1 MKELTLKQAAEDCR
15 GTLTPEQA
23 EGMITGVQIDSRRV
37 KPGDLFVAI
46 KGEKSD
52 GHDFIGMAASLGA
65 SAALVQRPVKAAIPT
80 ILVPDTIKA
89 YGDLAA
95 ARRERMGM
103 TVIGITGSVGK
114 TTTKEMTAC
123 MLERTYRTARTE
135 GNHNN
140 NIGLPMTI
148 LDMPD
153 DTETAVLE
161 LGMNHFGE
169 MARLTSIAKPDIAVI
184 TNIGTM
190 HIEHLGTREGILQAK
205 LEIMRGMPEDGAGV
219 FNGDEPLL
227 WNIRAIGK
235 HKKYY
240 YGIENHACDVTA
252 TDIVELDDG
261 VRFVVHGF
269 GQQFELFVPM
279 LGRHAV
285 YNALAATTV
294 GLLLGV
300 KPEQIQARFSSF
312 HNTGMRQKIYVKNG
326 VTIIE
331 DCYNAGPESTEA
343 ALDVLAGIKTDG
355 RRIAVLGDMLE
366 LGNRSAAEHYRIGRL
381 AVGKA
386 DLLLT
391 YGEHSV
397 RTLTGAIT
405 GGMNPKNTDHFD
417 THEDMA
423 HMLKMRVSEGD
434 VVLFKG
440 SRGMRMEKVL
450 QLFLD
455 DKK

>member
-190 HIEHLGTREGILQAK
+190 HIEHLGSREGILQAK
-205 LEIMRGMPEDGAGV
+205 LEIFRGVPENGVGV

-227 WNIRAIGK
+227 WNVRADGGHKNIITALRTMPATCLRPTFRSLTTACALSSAVSATVSSCSCRFWVAIRSI
-235 HKKYY
+235 
-240 YGIENHACDVTA
+240 TRWPP
-252 TDIVELDDG
+252 L
-261 VRFVVHGF
+261 
-269 GQQFELFVPM
+269 
-279 LGRHAV
+279 
-285 YNALAATTV
+285 
-294 GLLLGV
+294 
-300 KPEQIQARFSSF
+300 
-312 HNTGMRQKIYVKNG
+312 RQP
-326 VTIIE
+326 
-331 DCYNAGPESTEA
+331 CS
-343 ALDVLAGIKTDG
+343 
-355 RRIAVLGDMLE
+355 
-366 LGNRSAAEHYRIGRL
+366 
-381 AVGKA
+381 
-386 DLLLT
+386 
-391 YGEHSV
+391 
-397 RTLTGAIT
+397 
-405 GGMNPKNTDHFD
+405 
-417 THEDMA
+417 
-423 HMLKMRVSEGD
+423 
-434 VVLFKG
+434 
-440 SRGMRMEKVL
+440 
-450 QLFLD
+450 
-455 DKK
+455 